1 MRGLRQNGDTA
12 LDEDGNEDMDDMK
25 NEDGDMHVVEDEV
38 KDGSPFIR
46 KQFVWEDFKK
56 MVTLLTSM
64 MKLGIW
70 MI

>member
-1 MRGLRQNGDTA
+1 
-12 LDEDGNEDMDDMK
+12 MDDMK